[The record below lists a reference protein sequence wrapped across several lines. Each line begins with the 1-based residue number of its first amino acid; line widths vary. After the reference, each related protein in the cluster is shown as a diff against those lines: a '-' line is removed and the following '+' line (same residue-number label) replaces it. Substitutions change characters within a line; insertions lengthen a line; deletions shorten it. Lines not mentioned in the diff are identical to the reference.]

1 MTRPGSAPGR
11 TAGRARVATV
21 GRVTLDLPG
30 EPDATAPRER
40 WGEIGRRAAVLLV
53 GLLASAAVWAT
64 WRVFVGTYEGQLVDQ
79 AAFEGADLERNRL
92 WRLAEPVLDVI
103 SVPFIAAVLVVA
115 VVIALVRRRWLLAT
129 QVALLIAG
137 ANLTGQIL
145 KKSVL
150 ARPDLEVGDRLANSL
165 PSGHT
170 IAATSCAVA
179 LVLVVPRRWRAATAV
194 AGALYAAGTGVSTL
208 VGKWHRPADVV
219 AGLLVV
225 LAWTCFVR
233 ALGPSGSRGTP
244 RDHRRE
250 AAAASL
256 LVGTAV
262 VLGALA
268 GLALERTLQAV
279 RAVPDQHH
287 STGLESRTD
296 LLTAYGGGALGVVAV
311 TCLVLG
317 VVLVVQRITEPRDPA
332 RDRGPERAGDPQGLR
347 PA

>member
-1 MTRPGSAPGR
+1 
-11 TAGRARVATV
+11 V
-21 GRVTLDLPG
+21 GRLTLDLPG
-30 EPDATAPRER
+30 VPDATAPRER

-225 LAWTCFVR
+225 L
-233 ALGPSGSRGTP
+233 
-244 RDHRRE
+244 
-250 AAAASL
+250 
-256 LVGTAV
+256 
-262 VLGALA
+262 GALA